1 MAEVGSSLGIFWS
14 NCPVCRSRLPSTSTS
29 QAQRISR
36 KGEPTVKVLFF
47 LMFEWNSIYF
57 IALLQG
63 CTEKPC
69 LSVLL
74 LAIRYLYMLTRCPL
88 SFLFTRLKQSQ
99 LSEPPLVSLHCLHG
113 PSLDLLQ
120 CAGVFHT
127 GEASSTGSVSP
138 ALSRGEG
145 SRITSLDQDPAGIL
159 HG

>member
-1 MAEVGSSLGIFWS
+1 MAQVGSSLGIFWS

-36 KGEPTVKVLFF
+36 KGESTVKVLFF

-57 IALLQG
+57 ISPLAGLHWEAL
-63 CTEKPC
+63 P
-69 LSVLL
+69 VLL

-99 LSEPPLVSLHCLHG
+99 LSEPPLVSLHCLRG

-127 GEASSTGSVSP
+127 GEASSAGSVSP